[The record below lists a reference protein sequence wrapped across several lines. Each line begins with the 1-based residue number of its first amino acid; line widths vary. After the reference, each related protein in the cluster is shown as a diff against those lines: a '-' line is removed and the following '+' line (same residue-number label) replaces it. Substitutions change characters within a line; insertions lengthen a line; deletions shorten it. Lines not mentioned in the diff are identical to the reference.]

1 MSTAKKARPWSCS
14 FQFRAWIST
23 VVFLGVFLTLGG
35 TGKASENVDEPKR
48 VVVCTESSAV
58 HLGFGAKL
66 ALRLRERGITPELV
80 VTAIAMLP
88 IVELR
93 GAVPVGINLLGMPWY
108 RAVLFAVVGN
118 LLPILFILFMLER
131 LVAWLGRLPLLRRFF
146 DWLFAHA
153 KRRSGVIERY
163 EFWGL
168 VVFVGIP
175 LPVTGAWTGSIAAVL
190 LGFGYGRALLALT
203 LGVLIAAAIVTA
215 LSLLGAWGALIA
227 LAVLAALAGNAVL
240 SGRRRGKKGMA
251 DQRQ

>member
-1 MSTAKKARPWSCS
+1 MKTAEKVQPSNYSLRFCV
-14 FQFRAWIST
+14 WISI
-23 VVFLGVFLTLGG
+23 VVFLGALLTPLGP
-35 TGKASENVDEPKR
+35 GKASANVNEPEK
-48 VVVCTESSAV
+48 VAVCTESSTV
-58 HLGFGAKL
+58 HLGFGARL

-88 IVELR
+88 VVELR

-118 LLPILFILFMLER
+118 LLPILFILLMLER

-153 KRRSGVIERY
+153 RRRSGVIERY

-168 VVFVGIP
+168 VIFVGIP
-175 LPVTGAWTGSIAAVL
+175 LPVTGAWTGSVAAVL
-190 LGFGYGRALLALT
+190 LGFSYGRALLALT

-215 LSLLGAWGALIA
+215 LSLLGVWGALIA
-227 LAVLAALAGNAVL
+227 LAILLALAGNAVL
-240 SGRRRGKKGMA
+240 SGRRRRKPSGA
-251 DQRQ
+251 HERQ